1 MESSSV
7 QKNQE
12 ISFID
17 LLAVL
22 IRYRVLIILGTLT
35 FTGVAVL
42 YTTILPKFFPSMN
55 TRSIAVTYTLET
67 RELPSDV
74 QRILSNS
81 QASITLLTMSR
92 LQNQSFFAEQYK
104 KLFKD
109 KKNIPKD
116 DYEYN
121 IMIQQYQKNNYSVSE
136 GEIPGTLFVTFTI
149 PDTEEY
155 KEKVS
160 SFMEDSIDLIN
171 SELKSTIVP
180 QINAMLTLLKE
191 IELKEIDMKENTNQ
205 ERNMSTYLQDQRN
218 MLQLEYVVK
227 NYDSFVDADDIPYI
241 VPLQQDSKLF
251 TIIIVAFASFFLFVF
266 IAFTL
271 NAVKNIKQNPQA
283 RQTISDAW
291 HRKD

>member
-22 IRYRVLIILGTLT
+22 IRYRVLIILGTLI

-42 YTTILPKFFPSMN
+42 YTIILPKFFPSMN

-104 KLFKD
+104 KLFED
-109 KKNIPKD
+109 EDSIPED

-121 IMIQQYQKNNYSVSE
+121 ALIQEYQKKNYSVSK
-136 GEIPGTLFVTFTI
+136 GEIPGTLFITFTI

-155 KEKVS
+155 REKVS
-160 SFMEDSIDLIN
+160 SFVEDSISIIDN
-171 SELKSTIVP
+171 ELKSTIMP
-180 QINAMLTLLKE
+180 QINAMLTL
-191 IELKEIDMKENTNQ
+191 LKEIDMKENTNQ
-205 ERNMSTYLQDQRN
+205 ERNMSTYLQDQKN

-227 NYDSFVDADDIPYI
+227 NYDFFVEADDIPYI
-241 VPLQQDSKLF
+241 APLQQDSKLF

>member
-22 IRYRVLIILGTLT
+22 IRYRVLIILGTLI

-109 KKNIPKD
+109 KKKIPKD

-121 IMIQQYQKNNYSVSE
+121 IMIQQYQKNNYSVSK

-180 QINAMLTLLKE
+180 QINAMLTL
-191 IELKEIDMKENTNQ
+191 LKEIDMKENTNQ

>member
-1 MESSSV
+1 MESSSI

-22 IRYRVLIILGTLT
+22 IRYRVLIILGTLI
-35 FTGVAVL
+35 FTGIAVL
-42 YTTILPKFFPSMN
+42 YTVILPKFFPSLN
-55 TRSIAVTYTLET
+55 TRSITVTYTLEI

-104 KLFKD
+104 KLFED

-116 DYEYN
+116 DYKYN
-121 IMIQQYQKNNYSVSE
+121 IMIQQYQKNNYSVSK

-155 KEKVS
+155 REKVF

-171 SELKSTIVP
+171 SELKSTIMP
-180 QINAMLTLLKE
+180 QINAMLTL
-191 IELKEIDMKENTNQ
+191 LKEIDMKENTNQ
-205 ERNMSTYLQDQRN
+205 ERNMSTYLQDQKN

-227 NYDSFVDADDIPYI
+227 NYDSFVEADDIPYI

>member
-1 MESSSV
+1 
-7 QKNQE
+7 
-12 ISFID
+12 
-17 LLAVL
+17 
-22 IRYRVLIILGTLT
+22 
-35 FTGVAVL
+35 
-42 YTTILPKFFPSMN
+42 
-55 TRSIAVTYTLET
+55 
-67 RELPSDV
+67 
-74 QRILSNS
+74 
-81 QASITLLTMSR
+81 
-92 LQNQSFFAEQYK
+92 
-104 KLFKD
+104 
-109 KKNIPKD
+109 
-116 DYEYN
+116 
-121 IMIQQYQKNNYSVSE
+121 MIQQYQKNNYSVSK

-149 PDTEEY
+149 PDAEEY

-171 SELKSTIVP
+171 SELKSTIMP

-227 NYDSFVDADDIPYI
+227 NYDSFVEADDIPYI

-291 HRKD
+291 YRKD

>member
-22 IRYRVLIILGTLT
+22 IRYRVLIILGTLI

-121 IMIQQYQKNNYSVSE
+121 IMIKQYQKNNYSVSKS
-136 GEIPGTLFVTFTI
+136 EIPGTLFVTFTI

-191 IELKEIDMKENTNQ
+191 IDMKENTNQ

-227 NYDSFVDADDIPYI
+227 NYDSFVEADDIPYI
-241 VPLQQDSKLF
+241 VPSQQDSKLF

>member
-22 IRYRVLIILGTLT
+22 IRYRVLIILGTLI

-104 KLFKD
+104 KLFED

-121 IMIQQYQKNNYSVSE
+121 IMIQQYQKNNYSVSKS
-136 GEIPGTLFVTFTI
+136 EIPGTLFVTFTI

-155 KEKVS
+155 REKVS

-171 SELKSTIVP
+171 SELKSTIMP
-180 QINAMLTLLKE
+180 QINAMLTL
-191 IELKEIDMKENTNQ
+191 LKEIDMKENTNQ
-205 ERNMSTYLQDQRN
+205 ERNMSTYLQDQKN

-227 NYDSFVDADDIPYI
+227 NYDSFVEADDIPYI
-241 VPLQQDSKLF
+241 VPLQQYSKLF

>member
-22 IRYRVLIILGTLT
+22 IRYRVLIILGTLI

-42 YTTILPKFFPSMN
+42 YTTILPTFFPSLN
-55 TRSIAVTYTLET
+55 TRSITVTYTLET

-81 QASITLLTMSR
+81 QASITLLTTSR

-104 KLFKD
+104 KLFED

-121 IMIQQYQKNNYSVSE
+121 IMIQQYQKNNYSVSK

-155 KEKVS
+155 REKVS

-171 SELKSTIVP
+171 SELKSTIMP
-180 QINAMLTLLKE
+180 QINAMLTL
-191 IELKEIDMKENTNQ
+191 LKEIDMKENTNQ
-205 ERNMSTYLQDQRN
+205 ERNMSTYLQDQKN

-227 NYDSFVDADDIPYI
+227 NYDSFVEADDIPYI

>member
-22 IRYRVLIILGTLT
+22 IRYRVLIILGTLI
-35 FTGVAVL
+35 FTGIAVL
-42 YTTILPKFFPSMN
+42 YTVILPKFFPSLN
-55 TRSIAVTYTLET
+55 TRSITVTYTLEI

-92 LQNQSFFAEQYK
+92 LQNQSFFSEQYK
-104 KLFKD
+104 KLFED

-116 DYEYN
+116 DYKYN
-121 IMIQQYQKNNYSVSE
+121 IMIQQYQKNNYSVSK

-155 KEKVS
+155 REKVF

-171 SELKSTIVP
+171 SELKSTIMP
-180 QINAMLTLLKE
+180 QINAMLTL
-191 IELKEIDMKENTNQ
+191 LKEIDMKENTNQ
-205 ERNMSTYLQDQRN
+205 ERNMSTYLQDQKN

-227 NYDSFVDADDIPYI
+227 NYDSFVEADDIPYI

>member
-22 IRYRVLIILGTLT
+22 IRYRVLIILGTLI

-121 IMIQQYQKNNYSVSE
+121 IMIQQYQKNNYSVSK

-171 SELKSTIVP
+171 SELKSTIMP
-180 QINAMLTLLKE
+180 QINAMLTL
-191 IELKEIDMKENTNQ
+191 LKEIDMKENTNQ
-205 ERNMSTYLQDQRN
+205 ERNMSTYLQDQKN

-227 NYDSFVDADDIPYI
+227 NYDSFVKADDTPCI
-241 VPLQQDSKLF
+241 VPLQQYSKLF

>member
-22 IRYRVLIILGTLT
+22 IRYRVLIILGTLI

-104 KLFKD
+104 KLFED

-121 IMIQQYQKNNYSVSE
+121 IMIQQYQKNNYSVSKS
-136 GEIPGTLFVTFTI
+136 EIPGTLFVTFTI

-155 KEKVS
+155 REKVS

-171 SELKSTIVP
+171 SELKSTIMP
-180 QINAMLTLLKE
+180 QINAMLTL
-191 IELKEIDMKENTNQ
+191 LKEIDMKENTNQ
-205 ERNMSTYLQDQRN
+205 ERNMSTYLQDQKN

-227 NYDSFVDADDIPYI
+227 NYDSFVEADDIPYI
-241 VPLQQDSKLF
+241 VPLQQYSKLF

-271 NAVKNIKQNPQA
+271 NAVKNIKQDPQA

>member
-22 IRYRVLIILGTLT
+22 IRYRVLIILGTLI

-121 IMIQQYQKNNYSVSE
+121 IMIQQYQKNNYSVSK

-171 SELKSTIVP
+171 SELKSTIMP
-180 QINAMLTLLKE
+180 QINAMLTL
-191 IELKEIDMKENTNQ
+191 LKEIDMKENTNQ
-205 ERNMSTYLQDQRN
+205 ERNMSTYLQDQKN

-227 NYDSFVDADDIPYI
+227 NYDSFVEADDIPYI
-241 VPLQQDSKLF
+241 VPSQQDSKLF

>member
-1 MESSSV
+1 MESSPI

-22 IRYRVLIILGTLT
+22 IRYRVLIILGTLI

-42 YTTILPKFFPSMN
+42 YTTILPKIFPFMN
-55 TRSIAVTYTLET
+55 TRSITMTYTLEI

-104 KLFKD
+104 KLFED

-121 IMIQQYQKNNYSVSE
+121 IMIQQYQKNNYSVSK
-136 GEIPGTLFVTFTI
+136 GEIPGTLFITFTI

-155 KEKVS
+155 REKVS
-160 SFMEDSIDLIN
+160 SFVEDSISIIDN
-171 SELKSTIVP
+171 ELKSTIMP
-180 QINAMLTLLKE
+180 QINAMLTL
-191 IELKEIDMKENTNQ
+191 LKEIDMKENTNQ
-205 ERNMSTYLQDQRN
+205 ERNMSTYLQDQKN

-227 NYDSFVDADDIPYI
+227 NYDFFVEADDTPYI

>member
-1 MESSSV
+1 MESSPT

-22 IRYRVLIILGTLT
+22 IRYRVLIILGTLI

-42 YTTILPKFFPSMN
+42 YTVILPKIFPFMN
-55 TRSIAVTYTLET
+55 TRSITMTYTLEI

-104 KLFKD
+104 KLFED

-121 IMIQQYQKNNYSVSE
+121 IMIQQYQKNNYSVSK
-136 GEIPGTLFVTFTI
+136 GEIPGTLFITFTI

-155 KEKVS
+155 REKVS
-160 SFMEDSIDLIN
+160 SFVEDSISIIDN
-171 SELKSTIVP
+171 ELKSTIMP
-180 QINAMLTLLKE
+180 QINAMLTL
-191 IELKEIDMKENTNQ
+191 LKEIDMKENTNQ
-205 ERNMSTYLQDQRN
+205 ERNMSTYLQDQKN

-227 NYDSFVDADDIPYI
+227 NYDFFVEADDIPYI
-241 VPLQQDSKLF
+241 APLQQDPKLF

>member
-22 IRYRVLIILGTLT
+22 IRYRVLIILRTLI
-35 FTGVAVL
+35 FTSVAVL

-55 TRSIAVTYTLET
+55 TRSITVTYTLET

-121 IMIQQYQKNNYSVSE
+121 LMIQQYQKNNYSVSK

-155 KEKVS
+155 REKVFS
-160 SFMEDSIDLIN
+160 LMEDSIDLIN
-171 SELKSTIVP
+171 SELKSTIMP
-180 QINAMLTLLKE
+180 QINAMLTL
-191 IELKEIDMKENTNQ
+191 LKEIDMKENTNQ

-227 NYDSFVDADDIPYI
+227 NYDSFVEADDIPYI

>member
-22 IRYRVLIILGTLT
+22 IRYRVLIILGTLI

-67 RELPSDV
+67 RELPSDL

-81 QASITLLTMSR
+81 QANITLLTMTR

-121 IMIQQYQKNNYSVSE
+121 LMIQQYQKNNYSVSK

-155 KEKVS
+155 REKVF

-171 SELKSTIVP
+171 SELKSTIMP
-180 QINAMLTLLKE
+180 QINAMLTL
-191 IELKEIDMKENTNQ
+191 LKEIDMKENTNQ
-205 ERNMSTYLQDQRN
+205 ERNMSTYLQDPKN

-227 NYDSFVDADDIPYI
+227 NYDSFVEADDIPYI

>member
-22 IRYRVLIILGTLT
+22 IRYRVLIILGTLI

-81 QASITLLTMSR
+81 QASITLLTTSR

-104 KLFKD
+104 KLFED

-121 IMIQQYQKNNYSVSE
+121 IMIQQYQKNNYSVSK

-155 KEKVS
+155 REKVS

-171 SELKSTIVP
+171 SELKSTIMP
-180 QINAMLTLLKE
+180 QINAMLTL
-191 IELKEIDMKENTNQ
+191 LKEIDMKENTNQ
-205 ERNMSTYLQDQRN
+205 ERNMSTYLQDQKN

-227 NYDSFVDADDIPYI
+227 NYDSFVEADDIPYI

>member
-7 QKNQE
+7 QTDQE
-12 ISFID
+12 ISLID

-22 IRYRVLIILGTLT
+22 IRYRMLIILGTLI

-42 YTTILPKFFPSMN
+42 YTIILPKFFPSMN
-55 TRSIAVTYTLET
+55 TRSITVTYTLET

-74 QRILSNS
+74 QRILSNP
-81 QASITLLTMSR
+81 QASITSQTMFR
-92 LQNQSFFAEQYK
+92 LQNQHFFAEQYK
-104 KLFKD
+104 KLFED

-121 IMIQQYQKNNYSVSE
+121 IVIQQYQKTNYSVSKD
-136 GEIPGTLFVTFTI
+136 EIPGILFVTFTI

-155 KEKVS
+155 REKVS
-160 SFMEDSIDLIN
+160 SLMEDSIDLIN
-171 SELKSTIVP
+171 SELKSTIMP
-180 QINAMLTLLKE
+180 QINLMLTLLKE
-191 IELKEIDMKENTNQ
+191 IAMQENTNQ
-205 ERNMSTYLQDQRN
+205 EKNISDYLQDTKTI
-218 MLQLEYVVK
+218 LQLEYVIK
-227 NYDSFVDADDIPYI
+227 SYDSFVKANDTPYI
-241 VPLQQDSKLF
+241 VPLQQYSKLF

-271 NAVKNIKQNPQA
+271 NAVKNIKQDPQA

-291 HRKD
+291 HRKN

>member
-22 IRYRVLIILGTLT
+22 IRYRVLIILGTLI

-81 QASITLLTMSR
+81 QASITLLTTSR

-104 KLFKD
+104 KLFED

-121 IMIQQYQKNNYSVSE
+121 IMIQQYQKNNYSVSK

-155 KEKVS
+155 REKVS
-160 SFMEDSIDLIN
+160 SFMEDSISIIDN
-171 SELKSTIVP
+171 ELKSTIMP
-180 QINAMLTLLKE
+180 QINAMLTL
-191 IELKEIDMKENTNQ
+191 LKEIDMKENTNQ
-205 ERNMSTYLQDQRN
+205 ERNMSTYLQDKKN

-227 NYDSFVDADDIPYI
+227 NYDFFVEADDIPYI
-241 VPLQQDSKLF
+241 APLQQDSKLF

>member
-1 MESSSV
+1 MESSPI

-22 IRYRVLIILGTLT
+22 IRYRVLIILGTLI

-42 YTTILPKFFPSMN
+42 YTIILPKFFPSMN

-104 KLFKD
+104 KLFED
-109 KKNIPKD
+109 EDSIPED

-121 IMIQQYQKNNYSVSE
+121 ALIQEYQKKNYSVSK
-136 GEIPGTLFVTFTI
+136 GEIPGTLFITFTI

-155 KEKVS
+155 REKVS
-160 SFMEDSIDLIN
+160 SFVEDSISIIDN
-171 SELKSTIVP
+171 ELKSTIMP
-180 QINAMLTLLKE
+180 QINAMLTL
-191 IELKEIDMKENTNQ
+191 LKEIDMKENTNQ
-205 ERNMSTYLQDQRN
+205 ERNMSTYLQDQKN

-227 NYDSFVDADDIPYI
+227 NYDFFVEADDIPYI
-241 VPLQQDSKLF
+241 APLQQDSKLF

>member
-1 MESSSV
+1 
-7 QKNQE
+7 
-12 ISFID
+12 
-17 LLAVL
+17 
-22 IRYRVLIILGTLT
+22 
-35 FTGVAVL
+35 
-42 YTTILPKFFPSMN
+42 
-55 TRSIAVTYTLET
+55 
-67 RELPSDV
+67 
-74 QRILSNS
+74 
-81 QASITLLTMSR
+81 
-92 LQNQSFFAEQYK
+92 
-104 KLFKD
+104 
-109 KKNIPKD
+109 
-116 DYEYN
+116 
-121 IMIQQYQKNNYSVSE
+121 MIQQYQKNNYSVSK

-155 KEKVS
+155 REKVS

-171 SELKSTIVP
+171 SELKSTIMP
-180 QINAMLTLLKE
+180 QINAMLTL
-191 IELKEIDMKENTNQ
+191 LKEIDMKENTNQ
-205 ERNMSTYLQDQRN
+205 ERNMSTYLQDPKN

>member
-1 MESSSV
+1 
-7 QKNQE
+7 
-12 ISFID
+12 
-17 LLAVL
+17 
-22 IRYRVLIILGTLT
+22 
-35 FTGVAVL
+35 
-42 YTTILPKFFPSMN
+42 
-55 TRSIAVTYTLET
+55 
-67 RELPSDV
+67 
-74 QRILSNS
+74 
-81 QASITLLTMSR
+81 
-92 LQNQSFFAEQYK
+92 
-104 KLFKD
+104 
-109 KKNIPKD
+109 
-116 DYEYN
+116 
-121 IMIQQYQKNNYSVSE
+121 
-136 GEIPGTLFVTFTI
+136 
-149 PDTEEY
+149 
-155 KEKVS
+155 
-160 SFMEDSIDLIN
+160 MEDSIDLIN

>member
-1 MESSSV
+1 MESSSI

-22 IRYRVLIILGTLT
+22 IRYRVLIILGTLI
-35 FTGVAVL
+35 FTGIAVL
-42 YTTILPKFFPSMN
+42 YTVILPKFFPSLN
-55 TRSIAVTYTLET
+55 TRSITVTYTLEI

-92 LQNQSFFAEQYK
+92 LQNQSFFSEQYK
-104 KLFKD
+104 KLFED

-116 DYEYN
+116 DYKYN
-121 IMIQQYQKNNYSVSE
+121 IMIQQYQKNNYSVSK

-155 KEKVS
+155 REKVF

-171 SELKSTIVP
+171 SELKSTIMP
-180 QINAMLTLLKE
+180 QINAMLTL
-191 IELKEIDMKENTNQ
+191 LKEIDMKENTNQ
-205 ERNMSTYLQDQRN
+205 ERNMSTYLQDQKN

-227 NYDSFVDADDIPYI
+227 NYDPFVEADDIPYI

>member
-22 IRYRVLIILGTLT
+22 IRYRVLIILGTLI

-121 IMIQQYQKNNYSVSE
+121 LMIQQYQKNNYSVSK

-155 KEKVS
+155 REKVFS
-160 SFMEDSIDLIN
+160 LMEDSIDLIN
-171 SELKSTIVP
+171 SELKSTIMP

-191 IELKEIDMKENTNQ
+191 IDMKENTNQ
-205 ERNMSTYLQDQRN
+205 EGNMSTYLQDQKN

-227 NYDSFVDADDIPYI
+227 NYDSFVEADDIPYI

>member
-22 IRYRVLIILGTLT
+22 IRYRVLIILGTLI

-42 YTTILPKFFPSMN
+42 YTVILPTFFPSLN
-55 TRSIAVTYTLET
+55 TRSITVTYTLET

-121 IMIQQYQKNNYSVSE
+121 IMIQQYQKNNYSVSK

-155 KEKVS
+155 REKVS

-171 SELKSTIVP
+171 SELKSTIMP

-191 IELKEIDMKENTNQ
+191 IDMKENTNQ
-205 ERNMSTYLQDQRN
+205 EKNMSTYLQDQKN

-227 NYDSFVDADDIPYI
+227 NYDSFVEADDIPYI

>member
-22 IRYRVLIILGTLT
+22 IRYRVLIILGTLI

-42 YTTILPKFFPSMN
+42 YTIILPKFFPSMN

-104 KLFKD
+104 KLFED
-109 KKNIPKD
+109 EDSIPEN

-121 IMIQQYQKNNYSVSE
+121 ALIQEYQKKNYSVSK
-136 GEIPGTLFVTFTI
+136 GEIPGTLFITFTI

-155 KEKVS
+155 REKVS
-160 SFMEDSIDLIN
+160 SFVEDSISIIDN
-171 SELKSTIVP
+171 ELKSTIMP
-180 QINAMLTLLKE
+180 QINAMLTL
-191 IELKEIDMKENTNQ
+191 LKEIDMKENTNQ
-205 ERNMSTYLQDQRN
+205 ERNMSTYLQDQKN

-227 NYDSFVDADDIPYI
+227 NYDFFVEADDIPYI
-241 VPLQQDSKLF
+241 APLQQDSKLF

>member
-22 IRYRVLIILGTLT
+22 IRYRVLIILGTLI

-55 TRSIAVTYTLET
+55 TRSITVTYTLEI

-104 KLFKD
+104 KLFED

-121 IMIQQYQKNNYSVSE
+121 IMIQQYQKNNYSVSKS
-136 GEIPGTLFVTFTI
+136 EIPGTLFVTFTI

-155 KEKVS
+155 REKVS

-171 SELKSTIVP
+171 SELKSTIMP
-180 QINAMLTLLKE
+180 QINAMLTL
-191 IELKEIDMKENTNQ
+191 LKEIDMKENTNQ
-205 ERNMSTYLQDQRN
+205 ERNMSTYLQDQKN

-227 NYDSFVDADDIPYI
+227 NYDSFVEADDIPYI
-241 VPLQQDSKLF
+241 VPLQQYSKLF

-271 NAVKNIKQNPQA
+271 NAVKNIKQDPQA

>member
-22 IRYRVLIILGTLT
+22 IRYRVLIILGTLI

-55 TRSIAVTYTLET
+55 TRSITVTYTLEI

-104 KLFKD
+104 KLFED

-116 DYEYN
+116 DYKYN
-121 IMIQQYQKNNYSVSE
+121 IMIQQYQKNNYSVSK

-149 PDTEEY
+149 PDIEEY

-171 SELKSTIVP
+171 SELKSTIMP

-191 IELKEIDMKENTNQ
+191 IDMKENTNQ
-205 ERNMSTYLQDQRN
+205 EGNMSTYLQDQKN

-227 NYDSFVDADDIPYI
+227 NYDSFVEADDIPYI

>member
-22 IRYRVLIILGTLT
+22 IRYRVLIILGTLI

-104 KLFKD
+104 KLFED
-109 KKNIPKD
+109 KENIPKG

-121 IMIQQYQKNNYSVSE
+121 IMIQQYQKNNYSVSK

-155 KEKVS
+155 REKVS

-171 SELKSTIVP
+171 SELKSTILP
-180 QINAMLTLLKE
+180 QINAMLTL
-191 IELKEIDMKENTNQ
+191 LKEIDMKENTNQ
-205 ERNMSTYLQDQRN
+205 ERNMSTYLQDQKN

-227 NYDSFVDADDIPYI
+227 NYDSFVEADDIPYI

>member
-22 IRYRVLIILGTLT
+22 IRYRVLIILGTLI

-104 KLFKD
+104 KLFED

-121 IMIQQYQKNNYSVSE
+121 IMIQQYQKNNYSVSKS
-136 GEIPGTLFVTFTI
+136 EIPGTLFVTFTI
-149 PDTEEY
+149 PDIEEY
-155 KEKVS
+155 REKVS

-171 SELKSTIVP
+171 SELKSTIMP
-180 QINAMLTLLKE
+180 QINAMLTL
-191 IELKEIDMKENTNQ
+191 LKEIDMKENTNQ
-205 ERNMSTYLQDQRN
+205 ERNMSTYLQDQKN

-227 NYDSFVDADDIPYI
+227 NYDSFVEADDIPYI

>member
-22 IRYRVLIILGTLT
+22 IRYRVLIILGTLI

-55 TRSIAVTYTLET
+55 TRSITVTYTLEI

-104 KLFKD
+104 KLFED

-121 IMIQQYQKNNYSVSE
+121 IMIQQYQKNNYSVSKS
-136 GEIPGTLFVTFTI
+136 EIPGTLFVTFTI

-155 KEKVS
+155 REKVS

-171 SELKSTIVP
+171 SELKSTIMP
-180 QINAMLTLLKE
+180 QINAMLTL
-191 IELKEIDMKENTNQ
+191 LKEIDMKENTNQ
-205 ERNMSTYLQDQRN
+205 ERNMSTYLQDQKN

-227 NYDSFVDADDIPYI
+227 NYDSFVEADDIPYI
-241 VPLQQDSKLF
+241 VPLQQYSKLF

-271 NAVKNIKQNPQA
+271 NAVKNVKQDPQA

>member
-22 IRYRVLIILGTLT
+22 IRYRVLIILGTLI

-55 TRSIAVTYTLET
+55 TRSITVTYTLEI

-81 QASITLLTMSR
+81 QASITLLTTSR

-104 KLFKD
+104 KLFED

-121 IMIQQYQKNNYSVSE
+121 IMIQQYQKNNYSVSK

-155 KEKVS
+155 REKVS

-171 SELKSTIVP
+171 SELKSTIMP
-180 QINAMLTLLKE
+180 QINAMLTL
-191 IELKEIDMKENTNQ
+191 LKEIDMKENTNQ
-205 ERNMSTYLQDQRN
+205 ERNMSTYLQDQKN

-227 NYDSFVDADDIPYI
+227 NYDSFVEADDIPYI

>member
-1 MESSSV
+1 MESNSV
-7 QKNQE
+7 QENQE

-22 IRYRVLIILGTLT
+22 IRYRVLIILGTLI

-42 YTTILPKFFPSMN
+42 YTVILPKIFPFMN
-55 TRSIAVTYTLET
+55 TRSITMTYTLEI
-67 RELPSDV
+67 RELPSDI
-74 QRILSNS
+74 QRILSDS

-104 KLFKD
+104 KLFED

-121 IMIQQYQKNNYSVSE
+121 IMIQQYQKNNYSVSK

-155 KEKVS
+155 REKVS

-171 SELKSTIVP
+171 SELKSTIMP
-180 QINAMLTLLKE
+180 QINAMLTL
-191 IELKEIDMKENTNQ
+191 LKEIDMKENTNQ
-205 ERNMSTYLQDQRN
+205 ERNMSTYLQDQKN

-227 NYDSFVDADDIPYI
+227 NYDSFVEADDTPYI

-271 NAVKNIKQNPQA
+271 NAVKNIKQDPQA

>member
-22 IRYRVLIILGTLT
+22 IRYRVLIILGTLI

-42 YTTILPKFFPSMN
+42 YTIILPKFFPSMN

-104 KLFKD
+104 KLFED
-109 KKNIPKD
+109 EDSIPED

-121 IMIQQYQKNNYSVSE
+121 ALIQEYQKKNYSVSK
-136 GEIPGTLFVTFTI
+136 GEIPGTLFITFTI

-155 KEKVS
+155 REKVS
-160 SFMEDSIDLIN
+160 SFVEDSISIIDN
-171 SELKSTIVP
+171 ELKSTIMP
-180 QINAMLTLLKE
+180 QINAMLTL
-191 IELKEIDMKENTNQ
+191 LKEIDMKENTNQ
-205 ERNMSTYLQDQRN
+205 ERNMSTYLQDQKN

-227 NYDSFVDADDIPYI
+227 NYDFFVEADDIPYI
-241 VPLQQDSKLF
+241 ALLQQDSKLF

>member
-22 IRYRVLIILGTLT
+22 IRYRVLIILGTLI

-121 IMIQQYQKNNYSVSE
+121 LMIQQYQKNNYSVSK

-155 KEKVS
+155 REKVFS
-160 SFMEDSIDLIN
+160 LMEDSIDLIN
-171 SELKSTIVP
+171 SELKSTIMP
-180 QINAMLTLLKE
+180 QINAMLTL
-191 IELKEIDMKENTNQ
+191 LKEIDMKENTNQ
-205 ERNMSTYLQDQRN
+205 ERNMSTYLQDQKN

-291 HRKD
+291 YRKD

>member
-22 IRYRVLIILGTLT
+22 IRYRVLIILGTLI

-55 TRSIAVTYTLET
+55 TRSITVTYTLET

-81 QASITLLTMSR
+81 QSSITLLTMSR
-92 LQNQSFFAEQYK
+92 LKNQAFFAEQYK
-104 KLFKD
+104 KLFED

-116 DYEYN
+116 DYKYN
-121 IMIQQYQKNNYSVSE
+121 IMIQQYQKNNYSVSK
-136 GEIPGTLFVTFTI
+136 GEMPGTLFVTFTI

-171 SELKSTIVP
+171 SELKSTIMP
-180 QINAMLTLLKE
+180 QINAMLTL
-191 IELKEIDMKENTNQ
+191 LKEIDMKENTNQ
-205 ERNMSTYLQDQRN
+205 ERNMSTYLQDQKN

-227 NYDSFVDADDIPYI
+227 NYDSFVEADDIPYI
-241 VPLQQDSKLF
+241 VPSQQDSKLF

>member
-1 MESSSV
+1 MESSSI

-22 IRYRVLIILGTLT
+22 IRYRVLIILGTLI

-42 YTTILPKFFPSMN
+42 YTVILPKIFPFMN
-55 TRSIAVTYTLET
+55 TRSITMTYTLEI

-92 LQNQSFFAEQYK
+92 LQNQSFFSEQYK
-104 KLFKD
+104 KLFED

-116 DYEYN
+116 DYKYN
-121 IMIQQYQKNNYSVSE
+121 IMIQQYQKNNYSVSK

-155 KEKVS
+155 REKVF

-171 SELKSTIVP
+171 SELKSTIMP
-180 QINAMLTLLKE
+180 QINAMLTL
-191 IELKEIDMKENTNQ
+191 LKEIDMKENTNQ
-205 ERNMSTYLQDQRN
+205 ERNMSTYLQDQKN

-227 NYDSFVDADDIPYI
+227 NYDSFVEADDIPYI

>member
-22 IRYRVLIILGTLT
+22 IRYRVLIILGTLI

-42 YTTILPKFFPSMN
+42 YTIILPKFFPSMN

-104 KLFKD
+104 KLFED
-109 KKNIPKD
+109 EDSIPED

-121 IMIQQYQKNNYSVSE
+121 ALIQEYQKKNYSVSK
-136 GEIPGTLFVTFTI
+136 GEIPGTLFITFTI
-149 PDTEEY
+149 PDTEECR
-155 KEKVS
+155 EKVS
-160 SFMEDSIDLIN
+160 SFVEDSISIIDN
-171 SELKSTIVP
+171 ELKSTIMP
-180 QINAMLTLLKE
+180 QINAMLTL
-191 IELKEIDMKENTNQ
+191 LKEIDMKENTNQ
-205 ERNMSTYLQDQRN
+205 ERNMSTYLQDQKN

-227 NYDSFVDADDIPYI
+227 NYDFFVEADDIPYI
-241 VPLQQDSKLF
+241 APLQQDSKLF

>member
-22 IRYRVLIILGTLT
+22 IRYRVLIILGTLI

-42 YTTILPKFFPSMN
+42 YTVILPKIFPFMN
-55 TRSIAVTYTLET
+55 TRSITMTYTLEI

-121 IMIQQYQKNNYSVSE
+121 IMIQQYQKNNYSVSK
-136 GEIPGTLFVTFTI
+136 GEIPGTLFITFTI

-155 KEKVS
+155 REKVS
-160 SFMEDSIDLIN
+160 SFVEDSISIIDN
-171 SELKSTIVP
+171 ELKSTIMP
-180 QINAMLTLLKE
+180 QINAMLTL
-191 IELKEIDMKENTNQ
+191 LKEIDMKENTNQ
-205 ERNMSTYLQDQRN
+205 ERNMSTYLQDQKN

-227 NYDSFVDADDIPYI
+227 NYDSFVEADDIPYI